1 MKHINLGFVALLLL
15 LFAASCAEDKGNY
28 TYEDVPE
35 ITITGVQENYDLMRG
50 VDPLVFIPTVT
61 SSTEGEIA
69 ADNPNYEYGCLL
81 RPTNGTYFGENDDSY
96 THDMNPDKTQAFT
109 YEFSEM
115 VGSYQGIYTVTDK
128 RTNVTAYH
136 TFDISLRSS
145 VYEGWMVL
153 CNEGADNRV
162 RLDMVSVISRDEG
175 RIIPVHDVLNA
186 SFPEQHNA
194 TQIMFD
200 HNMYTEGDYIYLMSE
215 TGSFWLNKTELTA
228 EAADNLEGQ
237 FLCELNGDVPI
248 RFASCGCCVP
258 GSSGHFLV
266 TKGGNAYVNTLS
278 GSGAAYEY
286 LGNTS
291 TELGDAEY
299 HVAPYIGVGMERN
312 GKTFAP
318 SSMAALFYDVDNK
331 RFMKW
336 DSGSTNRLLSEVPA
350 DGATHIPFTTGQDL
364 VYMEGTSYNQNVVFA
379 ILQDASGSRSVL
391 AINVTDDQYV
401 QEDYYENI
409 QAENFNVA
417 EHFAFHS
424 QYPYMFYGYGNKVYT
439 HQLGGT
445 GLTNSIEL
453 PAGEEVTMVKID
465 LWKWLSPSVIDE
477 DKVPEQHYVLVGSYN
492 SGAADD
498 NGGILRRYRLN
509 NSTNNLELVDE
520 WSGFAKIVDV
530 CYRERW
536 Q

>member
-1 MKHINLGFVALLLL
+1 MKYINLGFISLLL
-15 LFAASCAEDKGNY
+15 LFIAASCSEDKGNY

-35 ITITGVQENYDLMRG
+35 ITITGVQESYDLMRG
-50 VDPLVFIPTVT
+50 VDSLVFTPTVT

-81 RPTNGTYFGENDDSY
+81 RPTNGTSFGENDNSY

-109 YEFSEM
+109 YGFSEM

-136 TFDISLRSS
+136 TFNISLRSS

-153 CNEGADNRV
+153 CNEGDDNRV
-162 RLDMVSVISRDEG
+162 RLDMVSVISSD
-175 RIIPVHDVLNA
+175 RITPVYDLLNE

-194 TQIMFD
+194 TQIMFA
-200 HNMYTEGDYIYLMSE
+200 HNMYATTGDYIYLMTE
-215 TGSFWLNKTELTA
+215 TGSYKLDRTEMTA
-228 EAADNLEGQ
+228 ETADNVEGG
-237 FLCELNGDVPI
+237 FLCDLNGDVPI
-248 RFASCGCCVP
+248 RFAACGCCPP
-258 GSSGHFLV
+258 GSSGHFMT
-266 TKGGNAYVNTLS
+266 TKNGNVYINTLS

-299 HVAPYIGVGMERN
+299 RVSSYIGVGMERN
-312 GKTFAP
+312 GLIFQPNST
-318 SSMAALFYDVDNK
+318 AALFYDIDNK
-331 RFMKW
+331 RFMTW
-336 DSGSTNRLLSEVPA
+336 NTSANDQLLSEVPEG
-350 DGATHIPFTTGQDL
+350 GATFIPFKTGQDL

-379 ILQDASGSRSVL
+379 ILEDEGGARSVL
-391 AINVTDDQYV
+391 ATNLTDNQYV
-401 QEDYYENI
+401 QENYYEDI

-424 QYPYMFYGYGNKVYT
+424 QYPYMFYAYGNKVYT
-439 HQLGGT
+439 YQLGT
-445 GLTNSIEL
+445 GITTDISL
-453 PAGEEVTMVKID
+453 PAGEEITMLKID
-465 LWKWLSPSVIDE
+465 LWKWLMPSSIPE
-477 DKVPEQHYVLVGSYN
+477 DKVAEQHYVLVGSYN
-492 SGAADD
+492 PATGGD

-509 NSTNNLELVDE
+509 NSTNSLELVNE

-530 CYRERW
+530 CYRERF
-536 Q
+536 